1 MTQTATSGLDLSG
14 RKALVTGGA
23 QGLGE
28 GMAKALAAAGARV
41 VLADVNPD
49 VAKTAAALG
58 EGHGSVQLNVTDDAG
73 WEKAIGETVDQLG
86 GLDVLVNNAG
96 IEITNLI
103 TEVTDDEIRRQLE
116 VNIMGTALGIKHGL
130 RAMRPDGPAGQGGS
144 IINVSSVA
152 ATIAFP
158 GIAIYSATKA
168 AVDRLTRVSAME
180 AGKLGYGVR
189 VNVIYPGLVPTA
201 MGAALAQD
209 VATIGLFESPD
220 QAVGAV
226 IEQTPAGRLGE
237 VEDMADA
244 VVFLASDAAR
254 FITGAGIPVDG
265 GMGM

>member
-1 MTQTATSGLDLSG
+1 MSDLKG
-14 RKALVTGGA
+14 KRALVTGGSRGIGA
-23 QGLGE
+23 GIAEAL
-28 GMAKALAAAGARV
+28 AKAG
-41 VLADVNPD
+41 ADVAVTYEKSAGLAEEV
-49 VAKTAAALG
+49 VARIERLGGRGFAIQADSADATAVKRSVDEAA
-58 EGHGSVQLNVTDDAG
+58 
-73 WEKAIGETVDQLG
+73 EKLG
-86 GLDVLVNNAG
+86 GLDILVNNAG

-103 TEVTDDEIRRQLE
+103 TEISAEEIRRQLD
-116 VNIMGTALGIKHGL
+116 VNILGTALGIKHGL

-201 MGAALAQD
+201 MGAGLAQD
-209 VATIGLFESPD
+209 VASIGLFESPD
-220 QAVGAV
+220 QAVAAV

-244 VVFLASDAAR
+244 VVFLASDASR
-254 FITGAGIPVDG
+254 FITGAGLPVDG

>member
-1 MTQTATSGLDLSG
+1 MAQSASSGLDLTG

-28 GMAKALAAAGARV
+28 GMAKALAAAGASV
-41 VLADVNPD
+41 VLGDINPD

-58 EGHGSVQLNVTDDAG
+58 EGHGSVQLDVTDEG
-73 WEKAIGETVDQLG
+73 SWEGAVAETIAKLG
-86 GLDVLVNNAG
+86 GLDILVNNAG

-103 TEVTDDEIRRQLE
+103 TEISADEIRRQLD
-116 VNIMGTALGIKHGL
+116 VNILGTALGIKHGL

-201 MGAALAQD
+201 MGAGLAQD
-209 VATIGLFESPD
+209 VASIGLFESPD
-220 QAVGAV
+220 QAVAAV

-244 VVFLASDAAR
+244 VVFLASDASR
-254 FITGAGIPVDG
+254 FITGAGLPVDG

>member
-1 MTQTATSGLDLSG
+1 MAQSASSGLDLTG

-28 GMAKALAAAGARV
+28 GMARALAAAGASV
-41 VLADVNPD
+41 VLGDINPD
-49 VAKTAAALG
+49 VAKTAASLG
-58 EGHGSVQLNVTDDAG
+58 DGTGSVQLDVTDEG
-73 WEKAIGETVDQLG
+73 SWEAAVAETITKLG
-86 GLDVLVNNAG
+86 GLDILVNNAG

-103 TEVTDDEIRRQLE
+103 TEISAEEIRRQLD
-116 VNIMGTALGIKHGL
+116 VNILGTALGIKHGL

-201 MGAALAQD
+201 MGAGLAQD
-209 VATIGLFESPD
+209 VASIGLFESPD
-220 QAVGAV
+220 QAVAAV

-244 VVFLASDAAR
+244 VVFLASDASR
-254 FITGAGIPVDG
+254 FITGAGLPVDG